1 MAKNIDAL
9 KQDIAELK
17 EQVAM
22 LIEFR
27 KTIIETEVS
36 GKPVKAKKPKAE
48 KPKVEKTKPNAP
60 KFTAKIKKEFAEI
73 LGDKYPEDE
82 KEQDALKKKF
92 QNYANAI
99 AADVY
104 TTVEFSTHVANFVA
118 ELDKHD
124 PNGDDTE
131 EDKPAAVGGALEV
144 MSHSDLVDAQDE
156 VKQTAD
162 IGVYLLE
169 GTRVTGPLRNEE
181 AEDLVKKTFKGKDYE
196 VDEATGRVYD
206 AESEEFLGY
215 ARIKSKKFDG
225 LIGDKK

>member
-1 MAKNIDAL
+1 MDKRIEAL
-9 KQDIAELK
+9 KQELAVIDQKIALL
-17 EQVAM
+17 M
-22 LIEFR
+22 EFR
-27 KTIIETEVS
+27 QTVIETEVS
-36 GKPVKAKKPKAE
+36 EKPVKAKKTKAEKPPKAE

-92 QNYANAI
+92 QEYANAI

-118 ELDKHD
+118 DLSK
-124 PNGDDTE
+124 
-131 EDKPAAVGGALEV
+131 EDKPAVVGGALKV
-144 MSHSDLVDAQDE
+144 LSQTDLIDVQDE
-156 VKQTAD
+156 VKLTAD
-162 IGVYLLE
+162 VGIYLLDDE
-169 GTRVTGPLRNEE
+169 QVTGPPRDEE
-181 AEDLVKKTFKGKDYE
+181 TEDLVKKTFKGKDYE

-225 LIGDKK
+225 LIGAK